1 MNDLAKLRNI
11 GISAHIDSG
20 KTTLTE
26 RILYFSGRIHRMN
39 EVKGD
44 GAGATMDYMDLEK
57 ERGITIT
64 SACTR
69 VEWEDHMINII
80 DTPGHV
86 DFTVEVERSLRV
98 LDGAILV
105 LCAVGG
111 VQSQS
116 LTVDRQMKRY
126 HIPRIAF
133 INKMDR
139 TGANPD
145 KVIAQVKEK
154 LGVTPLSL
162 QIPMGTESRF
172 QGVIDL
178 VKMQAVFFDGNNGE
192 TVRKEA
198 IPAEYLESA
207 KVGRAQLLET
217 LSLFSDTLMEA
228 LLEER
233 EVPAEEIIPLI
244 REATLSQDVTPVM
257 MGTAYKNKGVQELM
271 DGILAYLPSPLD
283 RQVEATDLSKK
294 AADKAKAEAAD
305 APEGTKPEP
314 VKVKLQAIDDAPLV
328 CMAFKTVEEQF
339 GQLTYV
345 RIYQGKI
352 AKGETFTN
360 TRTQRRVRIG
370 RLVRMHADQRE
381 DLESAGAGDIVA
393 AVGLDCASGDTFCG
407 PGVDYA
413 LESIFVPEPVIKL
426 SIEPLKRDGAD
437 KMAKALERFRRE
449 DPTFRVTSDEE
460 TGQTLIAGMGQLHLE
475 IYVERIRREYKV
487 DCLVGEP
494 RVAYRETPTRETEFN
509 HKHKKQTG
517 GSGQF
522 AHIVGRIR
530 PLPEDSAIPYEF
542 VDEVFGGR
550 IPREYIPAVDAG
562 FQRALPKGPLCECEV
577 VNVQAILEDGSYHDV
592 DSSEMAFNICAFNC
606 MRETLKKA
614 GMVLL
619 EPIMTL
625 EVEAPSEYQGSISGH
640 LSSKRG
646 LITSSEIQA
655 GVSVLRA
662 EVPLA
667 TMFDYANELR
677 SMTQGKGSFTM
688 EFHRYKQVPK
698 SIQEEVIVR
707 RREEKEDKLALAR

>member
-1 MNDLAKLRNI
+1 MTDLTKLRNI

-26 RILYFSGRIHRMN
+26 RILFFSGRIHRMN

-44 GAGATMDYMDLEK
+44 GDGATMDYMDLEK

-69 VEWEDHMINII
+69 VEWGENLINII

-126 HIPRIAF
+126 RIPRIAF

-145 KVIAQVKEK
+145 KVITQVKEK
-154 LGVTPLSL
+154 LGVTPLPL
-162 QIPMGTESRF
+162 QLPMGTESRF

-178 VKMQAVFFDGNNGE
+178 VHMQAIFFDGDKGE
-192 TVRKEA
+192 DVRKEA
-198 IPAEYLESA
+198 IPEEYAEVA
-207 KVGRAQLLET
+207 KAGRAHLLET
-217 LSLFSDTLMEA
+217 LSLFDDSLMEA

-233 EVPAEEIIPLI
+233 EVSAQEIIPLI
-244 REATLSQDVTPVM
+244 REATLSQEVTPVM
-257 MGTAYKNKGVQELM
+257 MGTAYKNKGVQELI
-271 DGILAYLPSPLD
+271 DAIVAYLPSPLD

-294 AADKAKAEAAD
+294 AIEQAKAA

-314 VKVKLQAIDDAPLV
+314 VKVKLQPIDDAPLV

-345 RIYQGKI
+345 RLYQGKI

-360 TRTQRRVRIG
+360 TRTGRKVRIG

-381 DLESAGAGDIVA
+381 DLDWAGAGDIVA

-437 KMAKALERFRRE
+437 RMSKALERFRRE

-487 DCLVGEP
+487 ECIVGEP
-494 RVAYRETPTRETEFN
+494 RVAYRETPTKETEFN
-509 HKHKKQTG
+509 YKHRKQTG
-517 GSGQF
+517 GSGQY
-522 AHIVGRIR
+522 AHVVGRIK
-530 PLPEDSAIPYEF
+530 PLPEDSTIPYEF
-542 VDEVFGGR
+542 VDEVRGGR
-550 IPREYIPAVDAG
+550 IPREYIPACDAG

-577 VNVQAILEDGSYHDV
+577 VNVQAILEDGTYHDV
-592 DSSEMAFNICAFNC
+592 DSSEMAFNICSFNC
-606 MRETLKKA
+606 MRETLKQA

-677 SMTQGKGSFTM
+677 SMTQGKGGFTM
-688 EFHRYKQVPK
+688 EFNRYKQVPK
-698 SIQEEVIVR
+698 SIQEEVIIR
-707 RREEKEDKLALAR
+707 RREEKEEKLALAR